1 MLQRSNGTDRICNTT
16 GVQALNR
23 DSLPTCPECDAPTTG
38 ELVSLVSAGGEGLP
52 VREEHKCSGC
62 KKTFVVFV
70 LLEATKRVKNAWKTW
85 LKKPTAEAQWKD

>member
-1 MLQRSNGTDRICNTT
+1 MLQRSNGTDRICLNS

-23 DSLPTCPECDAPTTG
+23 DTLPTCPECDASTTG
-38 ELVSLVSAGGEGLP
+38 DLVSLVSAGGEGVP

-85 LKKPTAEAQWKD
+85 LKKPTAEAQWEE